1 MLDKDAYFRD
11 YAAELGRKNARLVAQ
26 ILFSMYD
33 DRAHMRRE
41 PDLTENFLE
50 AEIRD
55 RKRLLAAWH
64 WQRERRLHGISSASW
79 EK

>member
-1 MLDKDAYFRD
+1 MMDEDAYFRA

-26 ILFSMYD
+26 ILY
-33 DRAHMRRE
+33 
-41 PDLTENFLE
+41 
-50 AEIRD
+50 
-55 RKRLLAAWH
+55 

>member
-1 MLDKDAYFRD
+1 MMDEDAYLRD
-11 YAAELGRKNARLVAQ
+11 FAAELGGKNTRLVAQ

-33 DRAHMRRE
+33 DREHLRRE
-41 PDLTENFLE
+41 PDLTENYIE

-64 WQRERRLHGISSASW
+64 WQRENGIG
-79 EK
+79 K